1 MLGGSRLIAPL
12 IVNLIFKLMVQ
23 LFIISVFSIFFTPDS
38 LRLEKI
44 DGKSFVIHQV
54 EQRETL
60 FSISRR
66 YGVAMSLV
74 VEANPG
80 SDSGLELGQ
89 IIKVPYSGHAR
100 TQTKDGVLHKVSEK
114 QTLYSLSKQY
124 GVTVDELKAWNNIQE
139 KDFKVGMTLLIR
151 NKKAEQPDEINE
163 PVPESRIH
171 IVTEKQ
177 TLYAISKIYGVSIA
191 EIIRW
196 NELKSNDLKTGQKLT
211 IIGPDQKS
219 AVTQPSNPVTEK
231 SESIRIRPAEND
243 ELHEKGFAAMLA
255 GDEEPRKYLGY
266 HRTIKA
272 GNVIRVRNLINQ
284 QEIFVRIVGPL
295 PAGESQDIIIR
306 LSKAA
311 SERIG
316 LQDKTQVEVMY
327 FK

>member
-1 MLGGSRLIAPL
+1 MLGGSRPNAAL

-23 LFIISVFSIFFTPDS
+23 LFILSVFSIFFTPDS

-60 FSISRR
+60 FSISKR

-80 SDSGLELGQ
+80 ADSGLELGQ
-89 IIKVPYSGHAR
+89 ILKVPYAGNSR
-100 TQTKDGVLHKVSEK
+100 TQTKDGILHKVGEK

-124 GVTVDELKAWNNIQE
+124 GVTVEELKSWNNIQE

-151 NKKAEQPDEINE
+151 NKKSDQPDEISE
-163 PVPESRIH
+163 SVPESKIH
-171 IVTEKQ
+171 TVTEKQ
-177 TLYAISKIYGVSIA
+177 TLYAISRIYGVSVA

-211 IIGPDQKS
+211 IFSPEQNPAS
-219 AVTQPSNPVTEK
+219 SVTAAPVKEK

-243 ELHEKGFAAMLA
+243 ELHEKGFALMLP

-266 HRTIKA
+266 HRTIKT
-272 GNVIRVRNLINQ
+272 GNVIRVRNLSNQ
-284 QEIFVRIVGPL
+284 QEIFVRIVGTL
-295 PAGESQDIIIR
+295 PVTESQDVVIR

-311 SERIG
+311 CERIG
-316 LQDKTQVEVMY
+316 VQNRTQVEVMY

>member
-89 IIKVPYSGHAR
+89 ILKVPYSGHAR
-100 TQTKDGVLHKVSEK
+100 TQTKDGILHKVSEK

-124 GVTVDELKAWNNIQE
+124 GVTIDELKSWNNIQE

-151 NKKAEQPDEINE
+151 NKKPDQPDEINE
-163 PVPESRIH
+163 PVPESKIH

-177 TLYAISKIYGVSIA
+177 TLYAISKIYGVSVA

-211 IIGPDQKS
+211 IMSPDQKS
-219 AVTQPSNPVTEK
+219 AVTQLSTPVTEK

-266 HRTIKA
+266 HRSIKS

-284 QEIFVRIVGPL
+284 QEIFVRIVGSL
-295 PAGESQDIIIR
+295 PAGESQDVIIR

-311 SERIG
+311 CERIG

>member
-1 MLGGSRLIAPL
+1 LLGGSRLIAPL

-23 LFIISVFSIFFTPDS
+23 LVIISVFSIFFTPDS

-89 IIKVPYSGHAR
+89 ILKVPYSGHAR
-100 TQTKDGVLHKVSEK
+100 TQTKDGILHKVSEK

-151 NKKAEQPDEINE
+151 NKKADQPDEINE
-163 PVPESRIH
+163 PVPESKIH

-211 IIGPDQKS
+211 IISPDQKS
-219 AVTQPSNPVTEK
+219 VVTQPSIPVTEK

-284 QEIFVRIVGPL
+284 QEIFVRVVGPL